1 MKNDVSKKKT
11 SKEKRVLIAALCIAA
26 SVIAGS
32 TFAWFTSQDEV
43 TNRLSA
49 SAAYN
54 VTIAEDFTPPEEWV
68 PGQTIKKEVSAINTG
83 NVDAFVRMWL
93 TGDMKLVNEGDG
105 VVYTSFDAAA
115 LTAVTAQPY
124 AGLKLTKEDASH
136 NYYRVLNTDEREALQ
151 TGELAYAGGTYT
163 YEKNQADNGTD
174 YGDGTTAYTNGQGA
188 VKYVDSKS
196 FTPTSAGLYIFRRNY
211 DLISDP
217 TKPNVGDPDPTT
229 AEFSGYYFDGAN
241 YFSLKTAND
250 STVSGGV
257 ANKGKNVY
265 IGELS
270 GKEGAA
276 FDTALATVKVYTAKE
291 NTLANS
297 DLTWTYN
304 TPTETAPS
312 PFGNTNPYFTVK
324 PTGSSDTFKINIEL
338 DNIGS
343 GAADK
348 WQPIGTAG
356 ATTFYYTD
364 DVEAGET
371 TTKLV
376 KNVQL
381 DKGATQEDFLAFDFD
396 LNVNLESIQVT
407 KGSDGKETVDSVTG
421 SNWAATAGA
430 TGATGEATALAGND
444 AEIGSVSWTAKS

>member
-93 TGDMKLVNEGDG
+93 TGDMKLVNEGEG
-105 VVYTSFDAAA
+105 IVYTSFDAAA

-136 NYYRVLNTDEREALQ
+136 NYYRVLNDDERKALQ
-151 TGELAYAGGTYT
+151 TGELAYAKSTYT
-163 YEKNQADNGTD
+163 YTKNQSDDGLN
-174 YGDGTTAYTNGQGA
+174 YGDGTAYTNGQGA
-188 VKYVDSKS
+188 VKYVDSES
-196 FTPTSAGLYIFRRNY
+196 FTPTGVGLYIFRRNY
-211 DLISDP
+211 DLVAGTGNADP
-217 TKPNVGDPDPTT
+217 AT
-229 AEFSGYYFDGAN
+229 AEFSGYYFDGTDYYA
-241 YFSLKTAND
+241 LKTAND
-250 STVSGGV
+250 STVPGGV
-257 ANKGKNVY
+257 AAKGKNVY

-270 GKEGAA
+270 GKEGDA
-276 FDTALATVKVYTAKE
+276 FDAALATVKVYTAKE

-297 DLTWTYN
+297 NLTWTYN
-304 TPTETAPS
+304 TPDSAAAS
-312 PFGNTNPYFTVK
+312 PFGTPNPYFTVK
-324 PTGSSDTFKINIEL
+324 PTGGSDTFKINIEL
-338 DNIGS
+338 DNIGD
-343 GAADK
+343 GTAADK

-371 TTKLV
+371 TSKLV

-430 TGATGEATALAGND
+430 TGATGAATAAADLA
-444 AEIGSVSWTAKS
+444 SVSWTAK